1 MKYLSIL
8 LNLSLLFLLLACGG
22 DDGDTTIE
30 PFSASVS
37 IGLMPSSV
45 EEGQLAQLIFTLS
58 ETNTSGSALTVGYS
72 VDGSAS
78 TADFTALTGT
88 ASIAVGQAT
97 TSTTIATIDD
107 SEIEPSETIILTLN
121 PDRLA
126 EGLTMGSANSVEL
139 TITDNDEPPAPNVIS
154 VSISIDDTELTEGE
168 GSTATISLS
177 EPNTTGADVVISY
190 ELVGNALN
198 GEDFE
203 ELSGSATIADG
214 QSEVTFAI
222 NSLDDETVEASEML
236 TINLLPAGLPENY
249 ELAGSKSVQLIIL
262 DNDTEVLPITVEAS
276 IDPVEVV
283 EGAEATMTIS
293 LSESNTTG
301 ADLVIGYEIAGNAT
315 SASDFEELS
324 GSVSIPNG
332 QNAATVTIS
341 TTDDE
346 EQESSETLTLTLVGE
361 NLPDGFLLGTNM
373 SVDLTITD
381 NDGGALDPIEV
392 SLATSMAAIDENGTA
407 TVTIDLSSANN
418 TGSDVVISYDL
429 SGTATEGMDYEM
441 LSGSLTIGDGEDSGS
456 FEIKSIDDAEAESDE
471 TIVVTLAASGLPE
484 NFTLSST
491 AKSVEITIM
500 DDDEVIVAC
509 SNDNS
514 IDQDFYACNQSPS
527 EANNYSE
534 SVSGG
539 VRTITT
545 NGVPEHDFRNQV
557 ANLGI
562 TDLISDTE
570 TYTVDATPS
579 LASSVTGILKDDF
592 TPNWK
597 FGVAVNGVPIDPA
610 PGTPFIFT
618 NTNTGEFNWDWVFE
632 PTNNMEQVGLDCNIG
647 HLQPDQSRGL
657 GRIHY
662 HGDMADFADDLLPG
676 IGSGTTTP
684 TQPLLIG
691 WASDGFPIVYKFG
704 PNASGSLTELQP
716 SYRIKSGQRP
726 GDGVSEP
733 CGEYNGKYT
742 NDYEYSSGLGDLDE
756 CNGISQ
762 SITVGGENFNYFY
775 VITDAFPVISRCI
788 SGTPDQSFKVG
799 PG

>member
-1 MKYLSIL
+1 MKYLSSL
-8 LNLSLLFLLLACGG
+8 LNFSLLFLLLACGG
-22 DDGDTTIE
+22 DDGDTTVE

-107 SEIEPSETIILTLN
+107 SELEPTETLTVTLN

-154 VSISIDDTELTEGE
+154 VSISIDDAELTEGE

-177 EPNTTGADVVISY
+177 EPNTTGANVVISY

-249 ELAGSKSVQLIIL
+249 ELAGSKSVQLTIL
-262 DNDTEVLPITVEAS
+262 DNDT
-276 IDPVEVV
+276 
-283 EGAEATMTIS
+283 
-293 LSESNTTG
+293 
-301 ADLVIGYEIAGNAT
+301 
-315 SASDFEELS
+315 
-324 GSVSIPNG
+324 
-332 QNAATVTIS
+332 
-341 TTDDE
+341 
-346 EQESSETLTLTLVGE
+346 
-361 NLPDGFLLGTNM
+361 
-373 SVDLTITD
+373 
-381 NDGGALDPIEV
+381 GALDSIEV
-392 SLATSMAAIDENGTA
+392 SLATSMTAIDENGTA

-429 SGTATEGMDYEM
+429 SGTASEGMDYEM
-441 LSGSLTIGDGEDSGS
+441 LSRSLTIGDGEDSGS
-456 FEIKSIDDAEAESDE
+456 FEIKSIDDAETESDE
-471 TIVVTLAASGLPE
+471 TIVVTLSASGLPE
-484 NFTLSST
+484 NFSLSPTSN
-491 AKSVEITIM
+491 SVEITIM

-570 TYTVDATPS
+570 TYTVDATPT
-579 LASSVTGILKDDF
+579 LASSVTGILKDDY

-632 PTNNMEQVGLDCNIG
+632 PTNNMERVGLDCNIA

-662 HGDMADFADDLLPG
+662 HGDMADYADDLLPG

-691 WASDGFPIVYKFG
+691 WAADGFPIVYKFG

-762 SITVGGENFNYFY
+762 SITVGGENFSYFY

>member
-1 MKYLSIL
+1 MKYLSSL

-22 DDGDTTIE
+22 DDGDTTVE

-107 SEIEPSETIILTLN
+107 SEIEPTETIILTLN

-177 EPNTTGADVVISY
+177 EPNTTGANVVISY

-198 GEDFE
+198 GEDLE
-203 ELSGSATIADG
+203 ELSGSVTIADG
-214 QSEVTFAI
+214 QSEVVFEI

-249 ELAGSKSVQLIIL
+249 ELAGSKSVQLTIL
-262 DNDTEVLPITVEAS
+262 DNDT
-276 IDPVEVV
+276 
-283 EGAEATMTIS
+283 
-293 LSESNTTG
+293 
-301 ADLVIGYEIAGNAT
+301 
-315 SASDFEELS
+315 
-324 GSVSIPNG
+324 
-332 QNAATVTIS
+332 
-341 TTDDE
+341 
-346 EQESSETLTLTLVGE
+346 
-361 NLPDGFLLGTNM
+361 
-373 SVDLTITD
+373 
-381 NDGGALDPIEV
+381 GALDPIEV
-392 SLATSMAAIDENGTA
+392 SLATSMAAIDESGTA
-407 TVTIDLSSANN
+407 AVTIDLSSANN
-418 TGSDVVISYDL
+418 TGGDVVISYDL

-456 FEIKSIDDAEAESDE
+456 FEIKSIDDAETESDE

-632 PTNNMEQVGLDCNIG
+632 PTNNMEQVGLDCNIA

-684 TQPLLIG
+684 TEPLLIG

-762 SITVGGENFNYFY
+762 SITVGGENFSYFY